1 MGSVRGN
8 CCGSWPV
15 SGQGSPGQA
24 VRGASWDL
32 LNGDSIQADDLLGFG
47 DWPCG
52 VPLPTLTHR
61 VVAPCIYFIVCIGIK
76 HNTIETDMSY
86 LKLEVTYYPKL
97 TRSAYLLLHQATC
110 NSPQQTKIFCVSKKT
125 DWQRQFEYFNSDP
138 RQQAHKKR
146 KVVPCDRARQWLSPM
161 EMSTTL
167 VVASSSISLGLSA
180 VASEEPQPRQ
190 APQPQAY
197 TWKQERDQHQH
208 SFLSWAVKRHL
219 RDK

>member
-15 SGQGSPGQA
+15 SGQCSPGQA

-97 TRSAYLLLHQATC
+97 TRSADLLLHQAAC
-110 NSPQQTKIFCVSKKT
+110 NSPQQTQKCSVSAKKLT
-125 DWQRQFEYFNSDP
+125 DRDSLSILTLIPDS
-138 RQQAHKKR
+138 KR
-146 KVVPCDRARQWLSPM
+146 TKR
-161 EMSTTL
+161 E
-167 VVASSSISLGLSA
+167 
-180 VASEEPQPRQ
+180 
-190 APQPQAY
+190 
-197 TWKQERDQHQH
+197 KQYHVTGPGSGCPLWRCP
-208 SFLSWAVKRHL
+208 LLWW
-219 RDK
+219 

>member
-1 MGSVRGN
+1 MNISREKIIMMGSVRGN

-15 SGQGSPGQA
+15 SGQCSPGQA

-97 TRSAYLLLHQATC
+97 TRSADLLLHQAAC
-110 NSPQQTKIFCVSKKT
+110 DSPQQTQKCSVSAKKLT
-125 DWQRQFEYFNSDP
+125 DRDSLSILTLIPDS
-138 RQQAHKKR
+138 KR
-146 KVVPCDRARQWLSPM
+146 
-161 EMSTTL
+161 T
-167 VVASSSISLGLSA
+167 
-180 VASEEPQPRQ
+180 
-190 APQPQAY
+190 
-197 TWKQERDQHQH
+197 
-208 SFLSWAVKRHL
+208 KRE
-219 RDK
+219 K